1 MFFFSREERNPV
13 DDKGEGDGDS
23 YKSEGKRDYGVE
35 LVLSSPTTDTE
46 RAKDMIV
53 RPPSSTSRRNND
65 NNSNSSTYSVE
76 STSTKSTSQNSLLSS
91 QQGSSK
97 SPSHRYPYPPRS
109 RLMGSLIDDA
119 SEASSVASNNVYNQ
133 QQQQQKTIPQR
144 RREGDDIWRAA
155 KRGDLAS
162 LKSFHSEGNIDWAAK
177 DQFNNMPLY
186 YACHSGAI
194 VDINVV
200 HFLLW
205 VTPIKNSAQLE
216 KCKNRKNKAVMKIL
230 NDFEA
235 SGYKSTFTM
244 PLKSPTESRNKPV
257 EKNTAVEVK
266 SKPIEKN
273 DMKVSVVTPIL

>member
-1 MFFFSREERNPV
+1 MMFSSSREERNPV
-13 DDKGEGDGDS
+13 DERKECDGDS
-23 YKSEGKRDYGVE
+23 HDDDRSEMQSREGGGFGVE

-53 RPPSSTSRRNND
+53 RPPSSSQRHNK
-65 NNSNSSTYSVE
+65 SNSSTCSVE
-76 STSTKSTSQNSLLSS
+76 SSRKSMSHNSRFSE
-91 QQGSSK
+91 QQGNSGSSK
-97 SPSHRYPYPPRS
+97 YRYPYPPRS

-119 SEASSVASNNVYNQ
+119 SETSSVASNVYNQ
-133 QQQQQKTIPQR
+133 PKTISQR
-144 RREGDDIWRAA
+144 RRDGDDVWRAA

-177 DQFNNMPLY
+177 DQFNNIPLY

-205 VTPIKNSAQLE
+205 VTPIKNSAELE

-244 PLKSPTESRNKPV
+244 PVKAPTESRNKQV
-257 EKNTAVEVK
+257 EKNTAVEPK
-266 SKPIEKN
+266 GKPIEK
-273 DMKVSVVTPIL
+273 DYKKVSVVTS